1 MAIKLH
7 MIRIRFNTFTFEKIT
22 KAVKANWI
30 DKFSYFG
37 GTAGIF
43 NGFSIICMFEFLV
56 LVIHMCIKPCI
67 CVQSKDKESN
77 IVKVQSN
84 EKENQE
90 TDDEIRKELEN
101 THQKCLA
108 TQQSLI
114 MTNYLIKEN
123 RKKFEFIER
132 ELKVKRLKL
141 EAVNRKMKNILI
153 AKKKTNK

>member
-43 NGFSIICMFEFLV
+43 NGFSIFCMFEFLV
-56 LVIHMCIKPCI
+56 LVIHMCVKHCI
-67 CVQSKDKESN
+67 CVLSKDKESN

-84 EKENQE
+84 RKKNQKTEDDIREKL
-90 TDDEIRKELEN
+90 DELTE
-101 THQKCLA
+101 KCLA
-108 TQQSLI
+108 IQREFN
-114 MTNYLIKEN
+114 MTKCMAE
-123 RKKFEFIER
+123 EDDQ
-132 ELKVKRLKL
+132 RLKCMEGEL
-141 EAVNRKMKNILI
+141 VAQGYEMEAIE
-153 AKKKTNK
+153 KKLSA